1 MLEERAGIEDRYMV
15 YAHGTT
21 REAYCSVCREPHDWR
36 EVRKALDKGE
46 VIYCNCEKRGP
57 LKPAAVFFGES
68 MPKSFKEA
76 ATREALA
83 KVDLVLIIGTTLKV
97 RPFADVPKLISK
109 EAPVVLIN

>member
-83 KVDLVLIIGTTLKV
+83 KVGVL
-97 RPFADVPKLISK
+97 PFTVCSGQ
-109 EAPVVLIN
+109 